1 MTPEEEIKK
10 MREENQSLRDAL
22 SNMMPNASSIAE
34 KMKEMEAKTKELE
47 QVKKAME
54 GFPAQLAPLTAF
66 LSSPEAKKAMEKF
79 ASKTDAPKKK

>member
-1 MTPEEEIKK
+1 MTPAEEIKK

-22 SNMMPNASSIAE
+22 SNMMPDSE
-34 KMKEMEAKTKELE
+34 RMKSAIGNMEAMAKEAKQLE

-66 LSSPEAKKAMEKF
+66 LSSPEAQKAMAKF
-79 ASKTDAPKKK
+79 QKNK